1 MEAKHPITGAPIR
14 ILRTGANIWKQHKC
28 LQWIK
33 KHTVIK
39 TTPYDTITVNSIDVD
54 VKYYVFTDIT
64 TTNTTNKTQL
74 QKFIEQNEFKLFLLS
89 KDVITE
95 LALSTPPKNC
105 MILEELYL
113 IYPSLQ
119 EVWNGSE
126 AHAVYQIAQVLR
138 YNVLSGFKK
147 AERIPHTHITYSDE
161 APQKIWLIQQYY
173 EPKDPRRAREIRHCL
188 QKNLENKWID
198 KIILLNENTYKLP
211 PNTDANKI
219 QQRVIGRRL
228 HYSDVLKEILENVPN
243 DTIVVFANSD
253 IYLDDT
259 ISKLWTTDL
268 TDKFLALL
276 RYDDE
281 PNAPPKLFGPR
292 SDSQDTWIVAANSVK
307 SRDWGDFKEFEI
319 PFGKSG
325 CDNAIAYEMMR
336 KKFLLANPALSI
348 QTIHYHRSNIRNYEP
363 KDIVE
368 RPCFVYIDP
377 TPIQEFR
384 AETDLTQYK
393 VAQLLSE
400 QGGPITTAAINPIFQ
415 NVENLKKYFGGQS
428 RTQGQAKSEKQ
439 NIFKIENVNLTN
451 MGLVYGYN
459 TLYMGISEQMK
470 QLWSESKVGSLTP
483 SADCPVAIGIPMEQ
497 GIHTRPEEYI
507 LFYLSRVLAIREAT
521 TTATKAAFWGPKEEK
536 YLEMFSW
543 PEKIPLLPRDDIQQ
557 ASCKEVYMVTQNSK
571 TLSFTDVA
579 TLRKHFIF
587 AEDESELKAVIVSDE
602 ILKPIQDTLRSALEQ
617 KGYDVW
623 ILDSATIDILYIH
636 KYFRGTQLIIAHTE
650 KKTVYKRLGFS
661 WIMPAGGKVIEVQ
674 SEDAITIASEIS
686 AACGH
691 SHIIIP
697 VREKKLVEKILEATI
712 EKPILRLP
720 FGHEGLH
727 SHAGDSFRELAAA
740 WASEGYVHLQPTNE
754 PFCSVDNVILYDRPT
769 YKWFDAQSS
778 SNPMLVGN
786 PKPRVGTQR
795 VAPWIFWG
803 RHPVALEAASK
814 KVFKR
819 NVANRCVFIGN
830 IENST
835 QKAHRPESWKLA
847 CDVWRLNT
855 TQLSQEKYLDAMG
868 TSKFALALAG
878 YGAKCHREV
887 EAMAMG
893 TPLVVT
899 PGVDVASYLM
909 PLKEGIHYIYA
920 ETPEEA
926 IQKMEK
932 ISDDVWKTMSESCK
946 QWWVNTASIEGSFRT
961 TIAAVNHLRN

>member
-33 KHTVIK
+33 KYTAP
-39 TTPYDTITVNSIDVD
+39 TPYDTITVNSIDVD
-54 VKYYVFTDIT
+54 VKYYIFTDIT
-64 TTNTTNKTQL
+64 ATTTSTTQL
-74 QKFIEQNEFKLFLLS
+74 QKFIEKNEFKLFLLS
-89 KDVITE
+89 KHVITQ
-95 LALSTPPKNC
+95 LALSTAPKNC

-119 EVWNGSE
+119 EIWNGSE

-147 AERIPHTHITYSDE
+147 AEQIPHKHITYSDE

-173 EPKDPRRAREIRHCL
+173 EPKDARRAREIRHCL
-188 QKNLENKWID
+188 QKNLDNKWID
-198 KIILLNENTYKLP
+198 KIVLLNENTCKLP
-211 PNTDANKI
+211 PNTTTANKI

-243 DTIVVFANSD
+243 DIIVVFANSD

-259 ISKLWTTDL
+259 ISKLWSTDL

-281 PNAPPKLFGPR
+281 ANAAPKLFGPR

-307 SRDWGDFKEFEI
+307 SREWGDFNEFEI

-368 RPCFVYIDP
+368 RPFFVYIDP

-393 VAQLLSE
+393 VGQLFSE
-400 QGGPITTAAINPIFQ
+400 QGGTLTTNTNPIFQ
-415 NVENLKKYFGGQS
+415 NVENLKKYFGGQG
-428 RTQGQAKSEKQ
+428 RAQGQTKSEKQ

-459 TLYMGISEQMK
+459 TLYMGASEQMK

-507 LFYLSRVLAIREAT
+507 LFYLSRVLAIRDAVAT
-521 TTATKAAFWGPKEEK
+521 TNTAKAAFWGPKESK

-571 TLSFTDVA
+571 ALSLTDVA

-587 AEDESELKAVIVSDE
+587 SEDESEMKAVIVSDE
-602 ILKPIQDTLRSALEQ
+602 VLKPIQEELSTVLE
-617 KGYDVW
+617 KRGYDVW
-623 ILDSATIDILYIH
+623 ILDSATVDISYVH

-650 KKTVYKRLGFS
+650 KKTVYKQLGLS

-674 SEDAITIASEIS
+674 SEDPTITASEIS
-686 AACGH
+686 ATCGH

-697 VREKKLVEKILEATI
+697 VGEKKLAEKILAATVD
-712 EKPILRLP
+712 KPILRLP

-740 WASEGYVHLQPTNE
+740 WASEGYVHLQPTDE
-754 PFCSVDNVILYDRPT
+754 PFCSIDNVILYDRPT
-769 YKWFDAQSS
+769 YKWFDAQPSG
-778 SNPMLVGN
+778 NPMLVGN
-786 PKPRVGTQR
+786 PKPRLGTQR

-814 KVFKR
+814 KILKR

-830 IENST
+830 VENST
-835 QKAHRPESWKLA
+835 QKANRPESWKAA
-847 CDVWRLNT
+847 CDVWRLNAA
-855 TQLSQEKYLDAMG
+855 QLSQEKYLDAMG

-878 YGAKCHREV
+878 YGGKCHREV

-909 PLKEGIHYIYA
+909 PLKEGVHYIYA

-926 IQKMEK
+926 IQKMET
-932 ISDDVWKTMSESCK
+932 ISDDVWKTMSEACK
-946 QWWVNTASIEGSFRT
+946 QWWLNTASIEGSFRT
-961 TIAAVNHLRN
+961 TMVAVGHLRN